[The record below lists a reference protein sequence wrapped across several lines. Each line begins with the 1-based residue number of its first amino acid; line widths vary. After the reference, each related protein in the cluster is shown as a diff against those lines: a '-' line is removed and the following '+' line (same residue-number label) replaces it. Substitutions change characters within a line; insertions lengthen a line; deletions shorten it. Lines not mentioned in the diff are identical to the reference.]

1 MSTMVISNRFCGP
14 PKSGNGGYVC
24 GRVAAAI
31 DGAASVR
38 LTAPPP
44 LETELRIEK
53 SNGVAKLLHGSSV
66 IAEAKHA
73 AVDLAPPRAPSYA
86 QAQSAASSYPGFAR
100 HPFPRCF
107 VCGPERRA
115 GDGLRIFPGPLAA
128 DGLVAAPWTPDR
140 SLANGSDAIG
150 REFLW
155 AALDC
160 ASGFA
165 GLPIPEGRAIVLGE
179 LSARIDGDVVP
190 GDKCVVVG
198 WPLRIDGRKR
208 FSAAA
213 VLRDTGELVAVGHAT
228 WIDVPASAFGA
239 STGASGAARATAAC
253 PPGA

>member
-1 MSTMVISNRFCGP
+1 MSTIVISSRFCGP

-38 LTAPPP
+38 LMAPPP
-44 LETELRIEK
+44 LETELHIEK
-53 SNGVAKLLHGSSV
+53 SNGAARLLHGSSV
-66 IAEAKHA
+66 IAEAKAA
-73 AVDLAPPRAPSYA
+73 AVDLAPPRASSYA
-86 QAQSAASSYPGFAR
+86 QAESAADRYLGFTR

-115 GDGLRIFPGPLAA
+115 GDGLRIFPGSLET

-140 SLANGSDAIG
+140 SLASGSDAVG

-160 ASGFA
+160 TSGFA
-165 GLPIPEGRAIVLGE
+165 VLPIPEGRAIVLGE
-179 LSARIDGDVVP
+179 LSVRIDGDAVPADKYVVI
-190 GDKCVVVG
+190 G

-208 FSAAA
+208 LSAAA
-213 VLRDTGELVAVGHAT
+213 VLTDSGELLAVGRAT
-228 WIDVPASAFGA
+228 WIEVPASALG
-239 STGASGAARATAAC
+239 GQ
-253 PPGA
+253 

>member
-1 MSTMVISNRFCGP
+1 MSEIVISSRFCGP

-38 LTAPPP
+38 LMAPPP
-44 LETELRIEK
+44 LETKLRIEK

-66 IAEAKHA
+66 IAEAKA
-73 AVDLAPPRAPSYA
+73 SAVDLAPPRVPSYA
-86 QAQSAASSYPGFAR
+86 QAESAAGSYLGFAR

-115 GDGLRIFPGPLAA
+115 GDGLRIFPGPLQA
-128 DGLVAAPWTPDR
+128 DGLVAAPWIPDR
-140 SLANGSDAIG
+140 TTVGP
-150 REFLW
+150 EFLW

-160 ASGFA
+160 TSGFA
-165 GLPIPEGRAIVLGE
+165 VLPIPEGRAIVLGE

-190 GDKCVVVG
+190 DGKYVVVG

-213 VLRDTGELVAVGHAT
+213 VLREPGELLAVGRAT
-228 WIDVPASAFGA
+228 WIEVPASAFGA
-239 STGASGAARATAAC
+239 ATDHRAALA
-253 PPGA
+253 